1 VAATV
6 GERSCRV
13 CRRKADK
20 KALLRLVIREGSRIE
35 ADPGQTAPGRGWYL
49 CRTEKCLSILNNPKM
64 LRKVFGRPIQAGTT
78 GPATL
83 NNPPVGGRHGQSTRS

>member
-64 LRKVFGRPIQAGTT
+64 LRKVFGRPIQAGMT

>member
-1 VAATV
+1 MAPGV

-20 KALLRLVIREGSRIE
+20 KALLRLVIREGNRIE

-49 CRTEKCLSILNNPKM
+49 CRTEQCLSILNNPKM
-64 LRKVFGRPIQAGTT
+64 LRKVFGRPIQAGTAVI
-78 GPATL
+78 GNA
-83 NNPPVGGRHGQSTRS
+83 Q